1 MLKSYWSEDMTL
13 KEKLQKMA
21 DENGAQLSAH
31 ADKIIAIKERSYGKD
46 PYEVSRFASI
56 FIEEHNKK
64 IKELEIKILEKFC
77 DIAENAIAITNI
89 NSDMIDNMQERVDLI
104 DQKHELDFDCIKGI
118 ARIL

>member
-1 MLKSYWSEDMTL
+1 MFYVHNLDLDRENI
-13 KEKLQKMA
+13 EK
-21 DENGAQLSAH
+21 D
-31 ADKIIAIKERSYGKD
+31 
-46 PYEVSRFASI
+46 
-56 FIEEHNKK
+56 IEEHNKK